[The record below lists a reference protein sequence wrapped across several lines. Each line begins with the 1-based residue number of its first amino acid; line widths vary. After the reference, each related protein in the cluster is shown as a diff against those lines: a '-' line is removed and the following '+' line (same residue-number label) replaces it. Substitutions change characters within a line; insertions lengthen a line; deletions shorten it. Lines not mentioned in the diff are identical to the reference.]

1 MPVSRREIHMR
12 KRYDTIVIG
21 GGIIGTSIA
30 YHLAKAGKKTAVF
43 ESGEVGKK
51 ATSAAAGMLG
61 AHAECDK
68 PGTFFEFARA
78 SQKAYQRLT
87 GELKDLSGIDIRK
100 HDGGIL
106 KLAFS
111 ESDREHLM
119 QMAALD
125 SVEWLE
131 AAEVYELEPHA
142 GKGILGA
149 NFIRDDIHV
158 EPAAVCRAFA
168 RGARILGA
176 EVFEFT
182 PVLSIESEAGAVR
195 VTAASCTAEAEH
207 VVIASGVWSGA
218 FFKLI
223 GIDKSFYPVKGECLS
238 VWNDGIP
245 LTRTL
250 YHDHCYIVPR
260 HSGKL
265 VVGATM
271 KPGDWNEQPELG
283 GIEELIRKAKSMLP
297 DIESMNIDQCWAG
310 LRPETGDGNPYI
322 GRHPEN
328 DRILFAAG
336 HFRNGILLA
345 PATGEMIAD
354 MILGNPVKTEWAE
367 AFKAERKEAVHR

>member
-1 MPVSRREIHMR
+1 M
-12 KRYDTIVIG
+12 
-21 GGIIGTSIA
+21 
-30 YHLAKAGKKTAVF
+30 
-43 ESGEVGKK
+43 
-51 ATSAAAGMLG
+51 
-61 AHAECDK
+61 
-68 PGTFFEFARA
+68 
-78 SQKAYQRLT
+78 
-87 GELKDLSGIDIRK
+87 
-100 HDGGIL
+100 
-106 KLAFS
+106 
-111 ESDREHLM
+111 
-119 QMAALD
+119 
-125 SVEWLE
+125 
-131 AAEVYELEPHA
+131 
-142 GKGILGA
+142 
-149 NFIRDDIHV
+149 
-158 EPAAVCRAFA
+158 
-168 RGARILGA
+168 
-176 EVFEFT
+176 
-182 PVLSIESEAGAVR
+182 
-195 VTAASCTAEAEH
+195 
-207 VVIASGVWSGA
+207 
-218 FFKLI
+218 
-223 GIDKSFYPVKGECLS
+223 
-238 VWNDGIP
+238 WNDGIP